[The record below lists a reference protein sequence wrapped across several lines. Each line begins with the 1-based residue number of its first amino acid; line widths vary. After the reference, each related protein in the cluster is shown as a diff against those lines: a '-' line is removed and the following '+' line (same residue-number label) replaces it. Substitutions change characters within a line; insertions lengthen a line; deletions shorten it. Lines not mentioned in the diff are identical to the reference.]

1 MARNL
6 VICCDGTANEFK
18 QNRTNVVKLCGTM
31 IKDRNLQSVYYHP
44 GIGTMA
50 APGFITR
57 TSAFFARLGGK
68 IFGYGLEGDVCA
80 AYTFLMNHYRPG
92 DDIYL
97 FGFSRGAYTARAVAA
112 MLDLYGIVPPGNEG
126 LVPYAVRMFWAIA
139 KNHNNNEK
147 VAAYFKLAKEFKR
160 TLGAE
165 CPIHFIGVWDTV
177 SSVGWVGNP
186 VALPYTRSNPDVRIL
201 RHAVSIDE
209 HRAFFPANLA
219 FPRPGQ
225 DFKEVWFPGVHC
237 DVGGGY
243 AEEESG
249 LSKIALE
256 WMANEAIEAGLK
268 VDPDQLS
275 LLLGA
280 TNAYAKPDPKATLHV
295 SLTLGWWLGEL
306 VPKHHYE
313 AATGRV
319 TFRMNLFRR
328 RPMGEA
334 PCVHDAAWAR
344 GADYAK
350 QLPAGAIPLSKKY
363 PSASHPRA

>member
-6 VICCDGTANEFK
+6 VLCCDGTANEFK
-18 QNRTNVVKLCGTM
+18 QDRTNVVKLCGAM
-31 IKDRNLQSVYYHP
+31 IKDRNTQSVYYHP

-50 APGFITR
+50 APGFVTKA
-57 TSAFFARLGGK
+57 SALFARVAGK
-68 IFGYGLEGDVCA
+68 AFGYGLKGDICA

-139 KNHNNNEK
+139 KNHNNKAK
-147 VAAYFKLAKEFKR
+147 VAAYFKLAREFKQ
-160 TLGAE
+160 TLGAD
-165 CPIHFIGVWDTV
+165 CPVHFVGVWDTV
-177 SSVGWVGNP
+177 SSVGWVGSP
-186 VALPYTRSNPDVRIL
+186 VSLPFTRSNPDIRIL

-209 HRAFFPANLA
+209 HRAFFPTNLA
-219 FPRPGQ
+219 APRTGQ

-243 AEEESG
+243 HEEESG

-256 WMANEAIEAGLK
+256 WMATEAIKAGLK
-268 VDPDQLS
+268 VDGAQLS
-275 LLLGA
+275 AVLGA
-280 TNAYAKPDPKATLHV
+280 NPAYAKPDAHATLHN
-295 SLTLGWWLGEL
+295 SLTAWWWPCEF
-306 VPKHHYE
+306 VPKHYYD
-313 AATGRV
+313 AARDRV
-319 TFRMNLFRR
+319 TLRMNFFRR
-328 RPMGEA
+328 RPMGVA

-344 GADYAK
+344 GADYMK
-350 QLPAGAIPLSKKY
+350 RIPVDAVPMSQKY
-363 PSASHPRA
+363 P